1 MSRKQWWIN
10 WNGVNTC
17 FIRLLIILINSG
29 NPMFPDPVA
38 SASANISSSCSEET
52 NTPTTIGKYQQSFI
66 YPRKSKRS
74 EGFVMVH
81 WRMWG
86 ELDVEKYLPILW
98 LHLKMKHIMDVW
110 WVIKWLMHDWW
121 LEMNCKCPKI
131 LIGRYCRRKKHL
143 PTPNNHQYHYATNPK
158 YKLDW
163 EIPNCFSVFFRVS
176 FLSTPAL
183 AVSNSSKASFSS
195 ATWSSPNTTLDS
207 SLAKP
212 LLFAYIY
219 QQQKEKI
226 IRKMKNTTIT
236 STDHHKSTTPSPF
249 S

>member
-143 PTPNNHQYHYATNPK
+143 PTPIIINIIMQP
-158 YKLDW
+158 
-163 EIPNCFSVFFRVS
+163 IPNINWIGKYQIALVCSLEY
-176 FLSTPAL
+176 LSWVLRPWQYQTARKPP
-183 AVSNSSKASFSS
+183 S
-195 ATWSSPNTTLDS
+195 APQLDRRPIQRWIPLLPSLS
-207 SLAKP
+207 SLPIFTNNK
-212 LLFAYIY
+212 
-219 QQQKEKI
+219 KK
-226 IRKMKNTTIT
+226 R
-236 STDHHKSTTPSPF
+236 
-249 S
+249 